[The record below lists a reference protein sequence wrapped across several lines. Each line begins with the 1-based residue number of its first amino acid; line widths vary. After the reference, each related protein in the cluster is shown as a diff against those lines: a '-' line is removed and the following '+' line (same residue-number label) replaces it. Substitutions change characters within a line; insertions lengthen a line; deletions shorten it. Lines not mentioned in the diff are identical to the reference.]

1 MVEEDEIFSEE
12 EQLLRD
18 MILDRDRTIDKLQRR
33 TSKLEQKIV
42 DVAERTRNTA
52 NNVAETQVSQIS
64 VKKQLND
71 KVSLCKQRID
81 ALEKDMLKQNGGLHL
96 YAQSIQEI
104 APQTKESSYV
114 LRVQSQ
120 LCKAMHSMGIFGSQL
135 ETVKKQSEARIA
147 KTKATLHDL
156 IESKTQMEVEIMNQ
170 LMKIDD
176 ENKQLQDA
184 LEKSKT
190 KIEEVQ
196 ESVLSRDSS
205 YEGDSEESE
214 EEDEDEIDEDLLQ
227 ELVDER
233 KVLIAELEGKNMNQ
247 VKQIET
253 LSEKIKCLDGERQ
266 I

>member
-18 MILDRDRTIDKLQRR
+18 MILDRDRTIDKIQRR

-42 DVAERTRNTA
+42 DVAERTKNTA
-52 NNVAETQVSQIS
+52 NKVAETQVSQMS
-64 VKKQLND
+64 VEKQLND
-71 KVSLCKQRID
+71 KISLCKQRID
-81 ALEKDMLKQNGGLHL
+81 ALEKDLLKQNGGLHL

-120 LCKAMHSMGIFGSQL
+120 LCKAMHSMGIFGAQL
-135 ETVKKQSEARIA
+135 ETVRKQSEARIA
-147 KTKATLHDL
+147 KTKATVHDL
-156 IESKTQMEVEIMNQ
+156 MESKTQIEVEIMNQ

-184 LEKSKT
+184 LEKSKI

-196 ESVLSRDSS
+196 ESVLRRDSS
-205 YEGDSEESE
+205 YEGDSEES
-214 EEDEDEIDEDLLQ
+214 EDEIDEDLLQ

-233 KVLIAELEGKNMNQ
+233 KVLIAELEEENMKQ
-247 VKQIET
+247 IKQIEV

-266 I
+266 IIDD